1 MTNYYQ
7 TRNQPH
13 YQVVSYLTKLQKAK
27 LKAHCATNNITMS
40 SYIKTLILNN
50 LDNTNSSSLREANEQ

>member
-50 LDNTNSSSLREANEQ
+50 LNNTNEQ